1 MKFKTTGTTAII
13 ILAVIGTVLAVSFR
27 PVAVEAAY
35 PVERAKQTFVRK
47 VCSRISGMFRGA
59 AASAENVRLKREI
72 AELALLRGDL
82 EKVEAENVRLREALG
97 YLRKSHGSWLAAG
110 VLSRGGG
117 AAAAHDTLR
126 ADKGSLDGVVEGAV
140 AVSPE
145 GLVGRVNSV
154 TPHTCEI
161 SLITDM
167 SVKVAC
173 EIETI
178 DPVRPRGIL
187 LGGDEDALR
196 LGYLRNAQEVPARS
210 RVLTSGL
217 GGVFPK
223 GLTVGTL
230 LDVRKDDK
238 GLACEGEVQ
247 PAVDFSTLED
257 VFIRRGK

>member
-1 MKFKTTGTTAII
+1 MKSRTTGTVAII
-13 ILAVIGTVLAVSFR
+13 ALAVIGTVLAVSFR
-27 PVAVEAAY
+27 SVSVEAAY
-35 PVERAKQTFVRK
+35 PVERARQTFARK

-82 EKVEAENVRLREALG
+82 ERVEAENVRLREALG
-97 YLRKSHGSWLAAG
+97 YVRRNPGAWLAAG
-110 VLSRGGG
+110 VLSKGGG
-117 AAAAHDTLR
+117 AAAVRNTLR
-126 ADKGSLDGVVEGAV
+126 VDKGSLNGVERGSVV
-140 AVSPE
+140 VSPE
-145 GLVGRVNSV
+145 GLIGRVGLV
-154 TPHTCEI
+154 TPHTAEI
-161 SLITDM
+161 TLLTDP

-173 EIETI
+173 EIETL
-178 DPVRPRGIL
+178 DSVRPRGIL
-187 LGGDEDALR
+187 LGGGEEILV
-196 LGYLRNAQEVPARS
+196 LGYLRNAEEVPSRS

-223 GLTVGTL
+223 GIVVGTL

>member
-13 ILAVIGTVLAVSFR
+13 ILAVIGAVLAVSLR
-27 PVAVEAAY
+27 SLSVEAAY
-35 PVERAKQTFVRK
+35 PVERAKQTFSRRI
-47 VCSRISGMFRGA
+47 CSRVSGMFRGA

-72 AELALLRGDL
+72 AELALLRGEL

-97 YLRKSHGSWLAAG
+97 YLRKSRGNWLAAG

-126 ADKGSLDGVVEGAV
+126 VDKGSLDGVVEGAV
-140 AVSPE
+140 VVAPE
-145 GLVGRVNSV
+145 GLIGKVNSV
-154 TPHTCEI
+154 TPHTSEI
-161 SLITDM
+161 ALITDA

-187 LGGDEDALR
+187 LGGGEEALH
-196 LGYLRNAQEVPARS
+196 LGYLRNAQEVPACS

-223 GLTVGTL
+223 GLVVGTL
-230 LDVRKDDK
+230 LEVRKDGK

-247 PAVDFSTLED
+247 PAVDFSMLED

>member
-1 MKFKTTGTTAII
+1 VKFKTTGTTAVI
-13 ILAVIGTVLAVSFR
+13 ILAVIGTVLTVSFR
-27 PVAVEAAY
+27 SLSVEAVY
-35 PVERAKQTFVRK
+35 PVERVRQTFVRK

-72 AELALLRGDL
+72 AELALLRGDMERL
-82 EKVEAENVRLREALG
+82 EAENARLREALG
-97 YLRKSHGSWLAAG
+97 YVRKTPGAWLAAG
-110 VLSRGGG
+110 VLSKGGG
-117 AAAAHDTLR
+117 AAAARDTVR
-126 ADKGSLDGVVEGAV
+126 VDKGSLHGVSAGAV
-140 AVSPE
+140 VVSPE
-145 GLVGRVNSV
+145 GLIGRVGKV
-154 TPHTCEI
+154 TPHTSEVA
-161 SLITDM
+161 LLTDS

-178 DPVRPRGIL
+178 DSVRPRGIL
-187 LGGDEDALR
+187 LGGSEEILV
-196 LGYLRNAQEVPARS
+196 LGHLRNAQEVPSRS

-223 GLTVGTL
+223 GIVVGTL
-230 LDVRKDDK
+230 LDVRKDDN